1 MITRDQLLAIMPLA
15 KDRAD
20 KWLDPLNAAML
31 EYGID
36 TQRRV
41 SAFLAQIAHESGQLL
56 YVNELASGEAYDT
69 GRLAA
74 RLGNTPEADGDGQ
87 RYKGRGLI
95 QITGR
100 YNYRE
105 CSMALYGDP
114 SLLIGNPEILEEPYA
129 AARSAAWFW
138 WSRGLNIVADCPNS
152 FQLITRRINGGL
164 NGYEE
169 RVAYFERAQRVLT

>member
-1 MITRDQLLAIMPLA
+1 MITRAQLIAVMPLA
-15 KDRAD
+15 TSRVDC
-20 KWLDPLNAAML
+20 WLEPLNLAMA

-41 SAFLAQIAHESGQLL
+41 SAFLAQIAHESGQLR
-56 YVNELASGEAYDT
+56 YVRELASGEAYDT

-95 QITGR
+95 QITGHD
-100 YNYRE
+100 NYRE
-105 CSMALYGDP
+105 CSLALYGDP
-114 SLLIGNPEILEEPYA
+114 MTLLRNPEMLEDPVA

-138 WSRGLNIVADCPNS
+138 WSRGLNVVADCPNS
-152 FQLITRRINGGL
+152 FQTITRRINGGL

-169 RVAYFERAQRVLT
+169 RVAYFERAQRVFA